1 MGLMYKY
8 ERHIERRRS
17 QEDAECVIEVVET
30 AKYTSVEELMLRG
43 NNRKNTYSR
52 ERVRISSN
60 DTTRKY
66 NGYKR

>member
-1 MGLMYKY
+1 M
-8 ERHIERRRS
+8 
-17 QEDAECVIEVVET
+17 
-30 AKYTSVEELMLRG
+30 KYTSPEQLMLRG
-43 NNRKNTYSR
+43 NNRKNTYSK